1 MYMRLWRDISYKKNK
16 LSLFKE
22 VIDLKDFMVDFDGQ
36 SLFHIYVKKS
46 EVIQYIHDLYTQK
59 KFSGKLDNEEAL
71 LPLFIINN
79 DMQNYTALFRS
90 IQYENFKSFELLI
103 SLLSHVRNKFI
114 TRLIVRSLPVLLTNE
129 SDTVLNY
136 FDKNFYTPIAYEEP

>member
-1 MYMRLWRDISYKKNK
+1 MWL
-16 LSLFKE
+16 
-22 VIDLKDFMVDFDGQ
+22 
-36 SLFHIYVKKS
+36 
-46 EVIQYIHDLYTQK
+46 
-59 KFSGKLDNEEAL
+59 
-71 LPLFIINN
+71 
-79 DMQNYTALFRS
+79 RS
-90 IQYENFKSFELLI
+90 YENFKSFELLI